1 APTPVATP
9 TATPT
14 WTPPGGKY
22 PWEERPAEYYQPIT
36 PGLEALNLIIDYA
49 AFSSPTIEAGF
60 LKSTGIKNI
69 NVDVYTDELKMFAKI
84 KPGGHGYDLIHLH
97 YVPDPKDPKNRPG
110 LWKRQQIDLGEGP
123 FLEPIDMRVMSNFK
137 DGLYPSVEFWE
148 KICKW
153 DGKWYTI
160 PHELFIDA
168 PASNRD
174 YVSDEEASTIEMLWN
189 PKFRNRIAMPDFIMS
204 VVVGGIYTGAKF
216 PWNQTKE
223 ELEKTKKALLE
234 QKKLVRA
241 YWASAGDLEA
251 LFAAKEVYAAFSW
264 YACVAKLIK
273 EGFPIRFMPPKEGT
287 IVGAC
292 HHAVAAE
299 SKYKYEGTLW
309 LNWNLSAER
318 QTQMFKE
325 AGYPPSSRN
334 PYRNKEVFTEEVME
348 LWQIPRIE
356 KVFNEGHYYS
366 LPDLVDEYVKLWAEV
381 RAA

>member
-1 APTPVATP
+1 MSEGAKGEETVSRRKYLATAGGLAVATAVGWGLAGYLASRPPGPPVERTVTSTVTKTVTAAPTPVATP

-216 PWNQTKE
+216 PW
-223 ELEKTKKALLE
+223 
-234 QKKLVRA
+234 
-241 YWASAGDLEA
+241 
-251 LFAAKEVYAAFSW
+251 
-264 YACVAKLIK
+264 
-273 EGFPIRFMPPKEGT
+273 
-287 IVGAC
+287 
-292 HHAVAAE
+292 
-299 SKYKYEGTLW
+299 
-309 LNWNLSAER
+309 
-318 QTQMFKE
+318 
-325 AGYPPSSRN
+325 
-334 PYRNKEVFTEEVME
+334 
-348 LWQIPRIE
+348 
-356 KVFNEGHYYS
+356 
-366 LPDLVDEYVKLWAEV
+366 
-381 RAA
+381 